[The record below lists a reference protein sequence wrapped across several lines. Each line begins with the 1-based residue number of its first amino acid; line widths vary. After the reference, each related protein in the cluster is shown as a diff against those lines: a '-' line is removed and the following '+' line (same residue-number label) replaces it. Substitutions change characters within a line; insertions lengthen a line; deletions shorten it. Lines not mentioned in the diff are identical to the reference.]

1 MALAEKYLPDAE
13 KTVYTE
19 DEYFEFERMNF
30 GRWEYVNGEIRAMSG
45 GTANHSTIAVN
56 IAAALRAALL
66 FKGCR
71 VFGSDMRVHT
81 GNGIHTFP
89 DVSVVCGPLSFYRG
103 RTDTLANPLLL
114 VEVLSDSTE
123 PYDRGDKFHHYQ
135 TIATLTDYLLVSQH
149 EARAEL
155 YTRRDGYWEYR
166 AFTGLDGTMTLP
178 SVEVTLTLADVY
190 TLIEWPDAGP
200 AEKELAGKEL
210 A

>member
-1 MALAEKYLPDAE
+1 MALAEKYLPYAE

-19 DEYFEFERMNF
+19 HEYFEFERLNF

-56 IAAALRAALL
+56 IAAALRAELL

-81 GNGIHTFP
+81 GNGINTFP

-103 RTDTLANPLLL
+103 RTDTLANPLLI

-123 PYDRGDKFHHYQ
+123 VYDRGEKFRHYQ
-135 TIATLTDYLLVSQH
+135 TIPAVTDYLLVSQR

-155 YTRRDGYWEYR
+155 YTRRDDYWEYR
-166 AFTGLDGTMTLP
+166 AFTGLAGTITLP
-178 SVEVTLTLADVY
+178 SVEVTLALGDVY
-190 TLIEWPDAGP
+190 ALIEWEEETG
-200 AEKELAGKEL
+200 G
-210 A
+210 

>member
-1 MALAEKYLPDAE
+1 MALAETFLPYAE
-13 KTVYTE
+13 KTTYTE
-19 DEYFEFERMNF
+19 AEYFEFERRNF

-45 GTANHSTIAVN
+45 GTADHSTIAVN

-81 GNGIHTFP
+81 GDGVNTFP
-89 DVSVVCGPLSFYRG
+89 DVSVACGPLSFYRG
-103 RTDTLANPLLL
+103 RTDTLANPLLI

-123 PYDRGDKFHHYQ
+123 PYDRGEKFQHYR
-135 TIATLTDYLLVSQH
+135 TIPTFTDYLLVSQH

-166 AFTGLDGTMTLP
+166 EITGIESTIALP
-178 SVEVTLTLADVY
+178 SVEVTLALSDIYALV
-190 TLIEWPDAGP
+190 EWHQEAS
-200 AEKELAGKEL
+200 EI
-210 A
+210 